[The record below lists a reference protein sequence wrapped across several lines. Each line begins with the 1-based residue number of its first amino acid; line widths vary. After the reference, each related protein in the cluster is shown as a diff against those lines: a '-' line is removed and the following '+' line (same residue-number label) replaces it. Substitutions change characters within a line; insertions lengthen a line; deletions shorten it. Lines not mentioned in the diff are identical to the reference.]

1 MRVCQF
7 RHFGT
12 HENPAQMA
20 GLAAGSSVAKPLPCV
35 KLFPY
40 RDGLPRT
47 DSLVPASH
55 NHLLII
61 FSSRKRTL
69 SGMYDMRQND
79 ASMIPEPKIPSE
91 LAAHIRRLSHD
102 LSNAL
107 EVILQTNYLLGMTEA
122 SEDSRKWRQMLDN
135 GVLQA
140 TQINQQLRDYL
151 RANS

>member
-1 MRVCQF
+1 M
-7 RHFGT
+7 
-12 HENPAQMA
+12 N
-20 GLAAGSSVAKPLPCV
+20 
-35 KLFPY
+35 
-40 RDGLPRT
+40 
-47 DSLVPASH
+47 
-55 NHLLII
+55 
-61 FSSRKRTL
+61 
-69 SGMYDMRQND
+69 DMRQND